1 MRDSGCAGVFMLNV
15 IDHGVIRE
23 LQLDHPP
30 ANALRAPLLSALR
43 HAIDSAPREGA
54 QALVISGVPGYFSV
68 GLDVPYQLEQ
78 DQQAANLVFHEIFAT
93 MRAVGTSRLPIV
105 AAVEGH
111 AVGGG
116 AMIALFCDYR
126 IMAAGAYKMG
136 LPEVHVGLPIPP
148 VIYNVVGRLIG
159 PRLAE
164 RLCVEGRLV
173 DTEEAGRIGLVDE
186 VAPTE
191 EVKGKALSWC
201 QRILELPARAMR
213 LTRAASRVEIATLLA
228 SFGWEELDEL
238 AAGWSGEETQTALRK
253 GVERIK

>member
-1 MRDSGCAGVFMLNV
+1 MLKT
-15 IDHGVIRE
+15 IDHGPIRE

-30 ANALRAPLLSALR
+30 VNALRAPLLSALR
-43 HAIDSAPREGA
+43 HAIDNAPREGA
-54 QALVISGVPGYFSV
+54 QALVISGAPGYFSA
-68 GLDVPYQLEQ
+68 GLDVLYQLEQ

-93 MRAVGTSRLPIV
+93 MRTVGTSRLPVV

-126 IMAAGAYKMG
+126 IMASGEYRIG

-148 VIYNVVGRLIG
+148 VMFNIVSRLVG

-173 DTEEAGRIGLVDE
+173 VSDEAERIGLVDE
-186 VAPTE
+186 LAPLE
-191 EVKGKALSWC
+191 EVKENALSWC
-201 QRILELPARAMR
+201 RRILELPSRAMR

-253 GVERIK
+253 MVENMKSDKQK

>member
-1 MRDSGCAGVFMLNV
+1 MLKT
-15 IDHGVIRE
+15 IDHGPIRE
-23 LQLDHPP
+23 LRLDHPP
-30 ANALRAPLLSALR
+30 VNALRVPLLTALR
-43 HAIDSAPREGA
+43 HAIENAHREDA
-54 QALVISGVPGYFSV
+54 RALMISGLPGYFSV

-78 DQQAANLVFHEIFAT
+78 DQQAANLVFHEIFST
-93 MRAVGTSRLPIV
+93 MRAVGNSRLPMV

-126 IMAAGAYKMG
+126 VMAAGKYTIG

-148 VIYNVVGRLIG
+148 VIHNVVSRLVG
-159 PRLAE
+159 ARLAE

-173 DTEEAGRIGLVDE
+173 ETDEAGRIGLVDE
-186 VAPTE
+186 IAPAG
-191 EVKGKALSWC
+191 EVRERALSWC
-201 QRILELPARAMR
+201 RRMLELPTRAMR

-253 GVERIK
+253 MVENMKSGGK